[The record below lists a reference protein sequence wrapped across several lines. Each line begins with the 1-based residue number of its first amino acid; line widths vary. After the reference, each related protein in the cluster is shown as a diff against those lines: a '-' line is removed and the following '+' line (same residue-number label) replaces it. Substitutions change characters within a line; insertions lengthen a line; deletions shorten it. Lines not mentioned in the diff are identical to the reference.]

1 MIMNQVNHQK
11 SRIVFMGTPDFAVPS
26 LRRLVEEGYPV
37 LAVVC
42 QPDKP
47 TGRHQVLT
55 APPVKQAAN
64 ELGITVLQPTK
75 IRTGEFAAQLREL
88 APDMIATAAYGRILP
103 ADILQIPPQ
112 GCLNVHGSLL
122 PEYRGAAPV
131 QWSIIDGRTETGI
144 TIMLMDEGMDTGDI
158 LLQGRLPI
166 PPDMDAGQL
175 MDALATLGADLLPT
189 AISGLLDHTLTPVQQ
204 DESKATYAAMVNR
217 ETGHIDWTRSAE
229 VIHNLV
235 RGTYPWPGAWTT
247 LPDGKRLKIHRTA
260 VIDKN
265 DLQALT
271 GQHAPGT
278 IQTGQHA
285 PGTILAA
292 QKSGITVAA
301 GTGAINLLE
310 IQPEGGK
317 RLKSQDCAHNYSVGL
332 LLGGI
337 L

>member
-1 MIMNQVNHQK
+1 MDLEK
-11 SRIVFMGTPDFAVPS
+11 PRIVFMGTPDFAVPS
-26 LRRLVEEGYPV
+26 LRRLVEAGYPV

-55 APPVKQAAN
+55 APPVKQTAI
-64 ELGITVLQPTK
+64 ELGIPVLQPTK
-75 IRTGEFAAQLREL
+75 IRTGEFAAQLRDI
-88 APDMIATAAYGRILP
+88 APDMIVTAAYGRILP
-103 ADILQIPPQ
+103 ADILQIPPL

-131 QWSIIDGRTETGI
+131 QWSIIDGRAETGI

-158 LLQGRLPI
+158 LIQNRIAI

-175 MDALATLGADLLPT
+175 MDALATLGADLLPK
-189 AISGLLDHTLTPVQQ
+189 AIQGLLDHTLEPMHQ
-204 DESKATYAAMVNR
+204 DESQATYAAMVNR
-217 ETGHIDWTRSAE
+217 ETGHIDWTRPAAA
-229 VIHNLV
+229 IHNQV

-260 VIDKN
+260 VANGDH
-265 DLQALT
+265 LVT
-271 GQHAPGT
+271 GATQN
-278 IQTGQHA
+278 I

-292 QKSGITVAA
+292 QKNGITVATGQ
-301 GTGAINLLE
+301 GTIDLLE

-317 RLKSQDCAHNYSVGL
+317 RLKSQDCAHNYPVGL
-332 LLGGI
+332 QLGGT

>member
-1 MIMNQVNHQK
+1 MMQAPVDPK
-11 SRIVFMGTPDFAVPS
+11 KPRIVFMGTPDFAVPS
-26 LRRLVEEGYPV
+26 LFRLVEEGYPV
-37 LAVVC
+37 LAIVC

-55 APPVKQAAN
+55 APPVKQAAM
-64 ELGITVLQPTK
+64 ELGIPVLQPTK

-88 APDMIATAAYGRILP
+88 APDMIVTAAYGRILP
-103 ADILQIPPQ
+103 VDVLQIPPQ

-131 QWSIIDGRTETGI
+131 QWSIIDGRAETGI

-175 MDALATLGADLLPT
+175 MDALATLGADLLPE
-189 AISGLLDHTLTPVQQ
+189 AIQGLMDHTLRPMQQ

-217 ETGHIDWTRSAE
+217 ETGHVDWTRPAE
-229 VIHNLV
+229 AIHNQV

-260 VIDKN
+260 VVDKSE
-265 DLQALT
+265 LQALA
-271 GQHAPGT
+271 GQH
-278 IQTGQHA
+278 I

-292 QKSGITVAA
+292 HKSGITVAA

-317 RLKSQDCAHNYSVGL
+317 RLNSQDCAHNYPVGL

-337 L
+337 S

>member
-1 MIMNQVNHQK
+1 MIPATMDRK
-11 SRIVFMGTPDFAVPS
+11 STRIIFMGTPDFAVPS
-26 LRRLVEEGYPV
+26 LLRLVDEGYPV

-55 APPVKQAAN
+55 APPVKQAAL
-64 ELGITVLQPTK
+64 ELGIPVLQPQK
-75 IRTGEFAAQLREL
+75 IRTGEFATQLRDL
-88 APDMIATAAYGRILP
+88 QPDLVVTAAYGRILP
-103 ADILQIPPQ
+103 ADILQIPPL

-175 MDALATLGADLLPT
+175 MEALATLGADLLPE
-189 AISGLLDHTLTPVQQ
+189 AISGLLTRQLKPIPQ
-204 DESKATYAAMVNR
+204 DEAKATYAAMINR
-217 ETGHIDWTRSAE
+217 ETGHIDWTRPAAA
-229 VIHNLV
+229 IHNQV
-235 RGTYPWPGAWTT
+235 RGTYPWPGAWTSY
-247 LPDGKRLKIHRTA
+247 PDGKRLKIHRTGLTSSQ
-260 VIDKN
+260 
-265 DLQALT
+265 DLLARAANAQ
-271 GQHAPGT
+271 
-278 IQTGQHA
+278 

-292 QKSGITVAA
+292 QKSGITIAA
-301 GTGAINLLE
+301 GTGAIDLLE

-317 RLKSQDCAHNYSVGL
+317 RLKSEDCAHNFPVGL
-332 LLGGI
+332 LFGGKT
-337 L
+337 